1 MTARS
6 DSTMASSLHILDNK
20 GQPLIARSYRGDL
33 NFAVDKVFSLRVLE
47 EPEDAKITPVFEHE
61 GHTLVWMRHND
72 VYLVTTSRLNCM
84 PALHI
89 RFMEKAVEVFNGYF
103 NAVNEESVRDNF
115 VIIYELLDEMADFG
129 YPQYTEEKILQEF
142 VTQEGFKLQ
151 LFDDDKMDV
160 KALPQAVTGA
170 GGASQFRQ
178 PGIKHRK
185 NEVFLD
191 VVESVNLLV
200 THDGETL
207 HSEINGT
214 LKMRCQLSGMPD
226 VKLGLNDKVLTHG
239 AGGAGAAGG
248 AVAKGPGKQ
257 VELEDLKFH
266 QCVRL
271 NKFESDRIISFC
283 PPEGDFDLMNYR
295 LSQKLRPLIHI
306 EVETVRH
313 GTSRVEMLVKARST
327 YKKTSTANVVD
338 ISIPVPTDAENVSAK
353 ANNGGVAWKPE
364 KEAIVWSVKQ
374 FPGGREFMCKCQ
386 YTVPSVRSSD
396 VGAHS
401 KRPIGVKFEIPYFTV
416 SGFQVRYLKVTEK
429 SGYETFPWVRYV
441 TQSGDYQVRTS

>member
-1 MTARS
+1 
-6 DSTMASSLHILDNK
+6 MASSIHILDNK
-20 GQPLIARSYRGDL
+20 GAPLIARSYRGDIG
-33 NFAVDKVFSLRVLE
+33 FPVDKVFSLKILD
-47 EPEDAKITPVFEHE
+47 EPEDAKIKPVFEHE

-72 VYLVTTSRLNCM
+72 VFIVTTSKINCI

-89 RFMEKAVEVFNGYF
+89 RFMEKMVEVFNGYF

-151 LFDDDKMDV
+151 LFDDDKMEV

-170 GGASQFRQ
+170 GGASQYRQ

-191 VVESVNLLV
+191 VIEAVNMLV
-200 THDGETL
+200 GQDGETL

-214 LKMRCQLSGMPD
+214 LKMRVQLSGMPD
-226 VKLGLNDKVLTHG
+226 VKLGLNEKVLGGAAAGAG
-239 AGGAGAAGG
+239 AGGAAR
-248 AVAKGPGKQ
+248 PGKT
-257 VELEDLKFH
+257 VELEDINFH
-266 QCVRL
+266 SCVRL

-283 PPEGDFDLMNYR
+283 PPEGEFDLMNYR

-306 EVETVRH
+306 DVETVKH
-313 GTSRVEMLVKARST
+313 GSSRVEMLLKARST
-327 YKKTSTANVVD
+327 FKKTSNATVVEVA
-338 ISIPVPTDAENVSAK
+338 IPLPPDAENVTAK
-353 ANNGGVAWKPE
+353 ANNGAVQWKPE
-364 KEAIVWSVKQ
+364 VESLMWTVNQ

-386 YTVPSVRSSD
+386 YTVPSVRTAD
-396 VGAHS
+396 PAAAA

-441 TQSGDYQVRTS
+441 TKSGDYLVRRS